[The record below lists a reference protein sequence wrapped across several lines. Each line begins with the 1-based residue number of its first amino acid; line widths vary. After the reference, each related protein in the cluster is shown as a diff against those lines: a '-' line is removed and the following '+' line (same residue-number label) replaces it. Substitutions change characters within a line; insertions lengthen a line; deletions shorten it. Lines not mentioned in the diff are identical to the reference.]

1 LRCMSSGRGDI
12 AFIADSTY
20 EFYCVDRNRNW
31 CLEDGE
37 YLALPVFG
45 KAPSHPV
52 MYNPE
57 LLDMP
62 TRAALLEELMA
73 MNYESWIDEGDGYC
87 YNTNTRVIDA
97 NLTQSNCGS
106 SILSEV
112 LNTGGLIA
120 VNTQEHM
127 GSYSDSISNVPGI
140 SAYFED
146 RYDI

>member
-1 LRCMSSGRGDI
+1 
-12 AFIADSTY
+12 
-20 EFYCVDRNRNW
+20 
-31 CLEDGE
+31 
-37 YLALPVFG
+37 
-45 KAPSHPV
+45 
-52 MYNPE
+52 
-57 LLDMP
+57 
-62 TRAALLEELMA
+62 
-73 MNYESWIDEGDGYC
+73 MNYESWIEEGDGYC
-87 YNTNTRVIDA
+87 YNTNSRSIDA
-97 NLTQSNCGS
+97 NLTQSSCGS